1 MTGYHGIAA
10 PFRDRIEAGRALARL
25 VIREVGP
32 DVTILGLPR
41 GGVPVAFEIAQA
53 LGAPL
58 DVLVVRKLGVP
69 GHEELAMGAIAT
81 GGVRVLNDD
90 IVRSLQIPPHVIDAV
105 AEQEQKILARRE
117 RMWRGD
123 RPPLDLTGREV
134 VLVDDGIAT
143 GASVRVAVRAAREH
157 GAKRVVVAAPVA
169 PRGVQQR
176 LGADKVL
183 IAHTPDPF
191 QAVGNF
197 YQDFT
202 QTTDHEVARLL
213 EVARTWTPEP
223 VA

>member
-1 MTGYHGIAA
+1 MTGFHGIAA
-10 PFRDRIEAGRALARL
+10 PYRDRVEAGRALARL

-32 DVTILGLPR
+32 DAIILGLPR

-58 DVLVVRKLGVP
+58 DVLIVRKLGVP

-90 IVRSLQIPPHVIDAV
+90 IVRQLHIPPHVIDAV
-105 AEQEQKILARRE
+105 AEQERKILATRE

-123 RPPLDLTGREV
+123 RPPLDLTGKDA

-157 GAKRVVVAAPVA
+157 GAKRVIVASPVA
-169 PRGVQQR
+169 PPGVANQ

-183 IAHTPDPF
+183 VARTPDPF
-191 QAVGNF
+191 YAVGNF

-213 EVARTWTPEP
+213 EVARIWAPEP
-223 VA
+223 A